1 MLDKVIS
8 TALHVPSN
16 VDEFELADLKEKPS
30 KKVKAP
36 GIEGCYAW
44 MEC

>member
-16 VDEFELADLKEKPS
+16 VDEFELADLKENLQ
-30 KKVKAP
+30 KVKAP